1 MRIEEILF
9 WLFLGVALL
18 LLILKLKG
26 SPTSESILAALI
38 GALGLFWK
46 EFSDFKG
53 EVMEFMGQTKE
64 FIGQVKKKLKIK

>member
-9 WLFLGVALL
+9 WFFLVIALF
-18 LLILKLKG
+18 LLILKLKVFP
-26 SPTSESILAALI
+26 SSETILAALI

-53 EVMEFMGQTKE
+53 ETREFMGQTKE
-64 FIGQVKKKLKIK
+64 FMSQVKRKLKIK